1 MPFPSPG
8 DLPNPGIEPASLI
21 SPALVGEF
29 FTASATWEAQD
40 LLYGFFFFF
49 FFFKDKRTKIDLF
62 KELQP
67 SFKQLASRRV
77 ILYQDRV
84 TP

>member
-1 MPFPSPG
+1 M
-8 DLPNPGIEPASLI
+8 AS
-21 SPALVGEF
+21 S
-29 FTASATWEAQD
+29 SSS
-40 LLYGFFFFF
+40 
-49 FFFKDKRTKIDLF
+49 FFFKDKRSKIDLF